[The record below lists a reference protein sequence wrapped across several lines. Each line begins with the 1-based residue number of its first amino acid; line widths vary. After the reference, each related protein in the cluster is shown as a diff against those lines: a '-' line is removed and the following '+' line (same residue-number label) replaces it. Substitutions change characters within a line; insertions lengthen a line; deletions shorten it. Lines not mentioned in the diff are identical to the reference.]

1 MMLALL
7 GIIAC
12 LNSPLSQPPPT
23 PVVEVPIETHPT
35 HPVEG
40 GECIQACLRQN
51 MARAVSADVIQADCE
66 QACGADTVGTPSLLG
81 D

>member
-1 MMLALL
+1 MLALL

-23 PVVEVPIETHPT
+23 PVVEIPIEAPPKP
-35 HPVEG
+35 PVKG

-66 QACGADTVGTPSLLG
+66 QACGSDIVGTPSLLG

>member
-1 MMLALL
+1 MLTWL

-12 LNSPLSQPPPT
+12 LNSPPNQPPAA
-23 PVVEVPIETHPT
+23 PVVAVPVDTP
-35 HPVEG
+35 PPPSVESG
-40 GECIQACLRQN
+40 DCIQACLRQN

-66 QACGADTVGTPSLLG
+66 HACSTDTKGKPSLLE